1 MRLLLVASLL
11 VAALTGCTS
20 RNLDLT
26 VPWIV
31 YADEAPVFD
40 QPSLDAEPVG
50 HLVQGDRIAG
60 PVTVDPDTNVEWLAF
75 ERDGRTLHAPRMHL
89 TRPHPRNLARPGDL
103 PIGEEIVDRWW
114 GIPLDYEPS
123 DLVPVPERF
132 ASGRGEHTL
141 RREACEALVAM
152 FEAAEAEGLH
162 LRVSSSYRSGPR
174 QVEIYTRNIARN
186 PAQRSSAP
194 PGHSEHQLGTTVD
207 LRSRD
212 GGGGQ
217 GFARTPESA
226 WLERNGARFGWVR
239 SYYPHTVPQTG
250 YISEPWHWRY
260 HGPER
265 APALAAQRQAG
276 APPVTIEP
284 EVPSELPLLPDPLYL
299 DRDSAPDQPRGPGR
313 RR

>member
-1 MRLLLVASLL
+1 MRLLLLGALL
-11 VAALTGCTS
+11 IAALTGCTS

-26 VPWIV
+26 VPWTV
-31 YADEAPVFD
+31 YAEESPVYA
-40 QPSLDAEPVG
+40 QPSLDAEELFRLP
-50 HLVQGDRIAG
+50 QGARVAG
-60 PVTVDPDTNVEWLAF
+60 PLYVDPDTNVEWLAVAREGSTVF
-75 ERDGRTLHAPRMHL
+75 VPRMHL

-103 PIGEEIVDRWW
+103 PIGDEIVNRWW
-114 GIPLDYEPS
+114 GVPLDYEPS

-132 ASGRGEHTL
+132 SSGRDAHTL

-226 WLERNGARFGWVR
+226 WLERHAARFGWVR
-239 SYYPHTVPQTG
+239 SYYPHTVAETG

-260 HGPER
+260 HGPDR

-276 APPVTIEP
+276 APPVTP
-284 EVPSELPLLPDPLYL
+284 ESDDPAELPLLPDPLFPE
-299 DRDSAPDQPRGPGR
+299 RDNAPNQP
-313 RR
+313 